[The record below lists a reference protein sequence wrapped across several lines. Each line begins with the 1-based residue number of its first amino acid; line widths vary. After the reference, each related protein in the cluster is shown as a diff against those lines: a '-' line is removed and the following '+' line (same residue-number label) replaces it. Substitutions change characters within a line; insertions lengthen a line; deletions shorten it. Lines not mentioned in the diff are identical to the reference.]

1 MNTQCLKCHSNL
13 TAAWHFCPICGEKM
27 APPAPE
33 PAIQHDPEP
42 APVGESFGGLA
53 VAVVTIPLLV
63 VVGTLLTITGI
74 GAVIGIP
81 MIIAAVVAPLAGPVL
96 GMNKVHPIR

>member
-1 MNTQCLKCHSNL
+1 
-13 TAAWHFCPICGEKM
+13 M

-33 PAIQHDPEP
+33 PTIHPDPEP

-53 VAVVTIPLLV
+53 IAVVTMPLLI

-81 MIIAAVVAPLAGPVL
+81 MIIAAIVAPLAGPVL